1 MELRNEITGTDGRLV
16 TDSLDTPI
24 RGFITKPAGYL
35 IEKADAETGWVYPLP
50 DEARAYGYSQ
60 ELRHFIDCLRS
71 GAEPRETFVDGYIVN
86 CALDACYRS
95 MKSAAAGSRSRSTP
109 TWWARR
115 TRQRWR
121 DDRGATARY
130 LDVVRELLDRLAD
143 QDAELDRAADLCADA
158 IGGGGLVHLFGT
170 GHSRIAV
177 EEMFPRYG
185 SYPGFHPIVELSM
198 TFHTQVVG
206 ANGQRQAMFI
216 ERVEGLG
223 ETILRNFDLRPPDAM
238 MVFSASGLGAVPIEV
253 ARGARE
259 RGLAVI
265 AVTSLAATEAGESTH
280 SSGSR
285 LRDHAD
291 VVLDLRTPPADALV
305 TLDGLDTPVGPGST
319 IAAVALANEVKVRTA
334 ARLVERGA
342 MPPVLTSAS
351 VVGAEESARLFDA
364 AYAEHARRAAR
375 VLEGAR

>member
-1 MELRNEITGTDGRLV
+1 M
-16 TDSLDTPI
+16 
-24 RGFITKPAGYL
+24 
-35 IEKADAETGWVYPLP
+35 
-50 DEARAYGYSQ
+50 
-60 ELRHFIDCLRS
+60 
-71 GAEPRETFVDGYIVN
+71 
-86 CALDACYRS
+86 S
-95 MKSAAAGSRSRSTP
+95 MT
-109 TWWARR
+109 
-115 TRQRWR
+115 
-121 DDRGATARY
+121 ATARY
-130 LDVVRELLDRLAD
+130 IDVARELLDRLAD
-143 QDAELDRAADLCADA
+143 QDVELDRAADICAEA
-158 IGGGGLVHLFGT
+158 IGNDGLVHLFGT

-216 ERVEGLG
+216 ERMEGLG
-223 ETILRNFDLRPPDAM
+223 EVVLRNFDLRPPDAM

-280 SSGSR
+280 STGSR

-291 VVLDLRTPPADALV
+291 VVLDLCTPPADALV
-305 TLDGLDTPVGPGST
+305 EIDGLDTPVGPGST

-334 ARLVERGA
+334 ARLVERGSL
-342 MPPVLTSAS
+342 PPVLTAAS
-351 VVGAEESARLFDA
+351 VVGAEESRRLFDA